1 MPRVGRTNRSRTEPR
16 GSAEAAAGSDS
27 NTETT
32 TQRLDK
38 WLWFARLA
46 RTRTLAARLVEGGK
60 VRVNRE
66 KVLKPAHSVKT
77 GDVITAALGGRVR
90 VARINDPGKRRGPA
104 DEARGLY
111 EDLTPPM
118 ESTAMPHPDRPSTP
132 ARPEGAGRPTKRE
145 RRKLDALRAQQDDA
159 PN

>member
-1 MPRVGRTNRSRTEPR
+1 MPRTGRSNRSRTNGP
-16 GSAEAAAGSDS
+16 AELGPGERTAQAA
-27 NTETT
+27 

-66 KVLKPAHSVKT
+66 KVLKPAHIVKP

-90 VARINDPGKRRGPA
+90 VARITDAGLRRGPA
-104 DEARGLY
+104 EEARALY
-111 EDLTPPM
+111 EDLSPPM
-118 ESTAMPHPDRPSTP
+118 MPAGPQPEPSGPASHPF
-132 ARPEGAGRPTKRE
+132 GIGRPTKRD
-145 RRKLDALRAQQDDA
+145 RRRLDALRARGADD
-159 PN
+159 